1 MLNNVFELLKFQIIN
16 NIFAINIKDLYQY
29 LLGDPIKN
37 SIIILILSIIIYFI
51 HDFSF
56 IIYFYKKMYIKN
68 IILEGKR
75 HFNSSKHITR
85 YEEFYSIRFRAI
97 WYYIN
102 KNISNL
108 NISSL
113 KEYTNTGSNYNE
125 YGDHINCNN
134 ISNDDS
140 YIINQKEK
148 FKIYEN
154 IYCKISIFEN
164 NFQSS
169 DKNKNILE
177 DTIIIELFTY
187 KKEIKLLDNFI
198 KKCIREYRI
207 DQNSLRSDKLFIYSL
222 NLKEYENSY
231 DYNKLGYIW
240 EESEFVSNKIFS
252 NIFFKNKE
260 VILNKITNFIE
271 NQDQYNKFG
280 IPYHLGILIY
290 GPPGTGKTSFIKA
303 LTNLLKRH
311 LIIIHMNKIKTN
323 QNLSEIFNEST
334 YNKLNKENSICWKD
348 KILLFEDI
356 DCNID
361 IIKKRENTLLENSD
375 SDSDSDEEKSKEK
388 KSFVKVKNL
397 IKNPDKITLGHILN
411 LLDGVKENPG
421 RIIIVTSNHKE
432 KIDPA
437 LIRPGRID
445 LCLEFSNIDNEILT
459 EMFNYYYNEK
469 IDDLSKI
476 ININLENISSA
487 QITNIVKN
495 SDTKEEFW
503 KNIIKLNN

>member
-1 MLNNVFELLKFQIIN
+1 MFNNILELLKFQIIN
-16 NIFAINIKDLYQY
+16 NIFSINIKDLYHFF
-29 LLGDPIKN
+29 LGDPVTN
-37 SIIILILSIIIYFI
+37 SIIILILSIILYFI
-51 HDFSF
+51 NDFSF
-56 IIYFYKKMYIKN
+56 IINFFKKIYIKN

-108 NISSL
+108 KISSL
-113 KEYTNTGSNYNE
+113 KEYTNSSSNYNE
-125 YGDHINCNN
+125 YGDKVNCNDF
-134 ISNDDS
+134 SNDHS

-148 FKIYEN
+148 FEICEN
-154 IYCKISIFEN
+154 INCKISVFEN
-164 NFQSS
+164 NFESS
-169 DKNKNILE
+169 DKNKNIIE

-187 KKEIKLLDNFI
+187 KKDIKLLDNFI
-198 KKCIREYRI
+198 NKCIKEYRI
-207 DQNSLRSDKLFIYSL
+207 DQNSLRSEKLFIYSL

-231 DYNKLGYIW
+231 NCDKLGYIW
-240 EESEFVSNKIFS
+240 EESEFISNKTFS
-252 NIFFKNKE
+252 NIFFKNKQE
-260 VILNKITNFIE
+260 ILKKITNFIE
-271 NQDQYNKFG
+271 NQEQYYKFG

-311 LIIIHMNKIKTN
+311 LIMIHINKIKTN

-334 YNKLNKENSICWKD
+334 YNKFNKENSIGWKD

-361 IIKKRENTLLENSD
+361 IIKKRDNTLLESFD
-375 SDSDSDEEKSKEK
+375 SDSDSNDEKSKEK

-411 LLDGVKENPG
+411 LLDGVKETPG

-437 LIRPGRID
+437 FIRPGRID
-445 LCLEFSNIDNEILT
+445 LCLEFDYIDHQILT
-459 EMFNYYYNEK
+459 EMFNFYYNEQ
-469 IDDLSKI
+469 IDDISKLI
-476 ININLENISSA
+476 DINLDNISSA

-495 SDTKEEFW
+495 SITKEEFC
-503 KNIIKLNN
+503 KNIIKLNY